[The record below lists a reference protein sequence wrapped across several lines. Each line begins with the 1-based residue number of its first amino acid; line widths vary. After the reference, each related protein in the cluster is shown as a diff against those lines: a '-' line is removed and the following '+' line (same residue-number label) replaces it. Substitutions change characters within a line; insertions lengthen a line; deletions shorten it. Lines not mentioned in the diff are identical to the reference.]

1 MDSLLEV
8 TTYLNCLAQQGQ
20 AQTITALLNLAP
32 NVTVQIA
39 KSDLFAYYS
48 DGDEPYRATLEANG
62 FQMGLESFLGFHGS
76 ALPDRK
82 AYEQQ
87 LIRRATMH
95 ADRGVIE
102 RRADDI
108 IPDAYA
114 VLATEKLKKEEQMA
128 ARAAIVA
135 AIRDGVAPMQPNE
148 KESIQT
154 GITTLLGCS
163 LSQGR
168 GEELIVRNIG
178 EGSLPAV
185 AAALRFFGV
194 PHIVVEYN
202 NYSAAA
208 FLQLRTGPYTSAPDG
223 MVEGVLARVAR
234 EKQEREGPQQQ
245 MGLGKNQ
252 GRISRLFRNL
262 LGVLNRGDP
271 A

>member
-20 AQTITALLNLAP
+20 AQTIAELLNLAP

-48 DGDEPYRATLEANG
+48 DGAAPYRAALEANG
-62 FQMGLESFLGFHGS
+62 FQMGLESFLGFHAP
-76 ALPDRK
+76 ALPDGK

-87 LIRRATMH
+87 LIRRVGLY

-102 RRADDI
+102 RRADDM

-114 VLATEKLKKEEQMA
+114 VLAAERLNKEEQMA

-135 AIRDGVAPMQPNE
+135 TIRDGMAPMQPNE
-148 KESIQT
+148 KESIQK
-154 GITTLLGCS
+154 GIATLLGCS

-178 EGSLPAV
+178 EGLLPAV
-185 AAALRFFGV
+185 TATLRFFGV
-194 PHIVVEYN
+194 PHVVVEYN
-202 NYSAAA
+202 NTSAAA
-208 FLQLRTGPYTSAPDG
+208 FLQLRTGPYTPAPDG

-252 GRISRLFRNL
+252 GRVSRLFRSL
-262 LGVLNRGDP
+262 FERFSSRGP
-271 A
+271 S